1 MTYSRNPGF
10 DIVRSVAT
18 VLIIVT
24 HSTSILGFDN
34 PDSFLNGLFY
44 SKTTFFGLGLF
55 TMLSG
60 ALQVKGKYSVSEFYK
75 KRFVRILVPFVFWA
89 TIVYVIS
96 SVMGKYDNIHS
107 ARDAAVNYIPALLL
121 HRINVAYWYI
131 YLILLLYVMT
141 PLFAVVFGRN
151 RKLLAIVLVIW
162 LAVEVFLTVKGPVG
176 IAVFYTGLYLLGFF
190 IDNLVKRTD
199 ASLIW
204 GLGGFIS
211 LFAVCPFISSASFG
225 YILQLAGLVCLFIGL
240 SSVNHANSVIQR
252 FSRYSYTTYL
262 THFIF
267 IRMLFTLLPGI
278 FSSNSLMPVLMTAIV
293 TIMEYFFCMF
303 MEKCKFVPNKVVGI
317 T

>member
-1 MTYSRNPGF
+1 MTYSRNHGF
-10 DIVRSVAT
+10 DVVRAIAT

-34 PDSFLNGLFY
+34 PDNFLNGLVY

-60 ALQVKGKYSVSEFYK
+60 ALQVKEKYSVSEFYK

-89 TIVYVIS
+89 TIAYAIS
-96 SVMGKYDNIHS
+96 SVLGKYDNIHS
-107 ARDAAVNYIPALLL
+107 VRDAVVNYIPALLL
-121 HRINVAYWYI
+121 HKINVAYWYI

-151 RKLLAIVLVIW
+151 RKLLAIVLLIW
-162 LAVEVFLTVKGPVG
+162 LAVETFLTVKGLVG
-176 IAVFYTGLYLLGFF
+176 VVVFYTGLYLLGFF
-190 IDNLVKRTD
+190 IDNLVRRTD
-199 ASLIW
+199 VSLIW

-211 LFAVCPFISSASFG
+211 LFAVCAFISSASFS
-225 YILQLAGLVCLFIGL
+225 YILQLVGLVCLFIGL
-240 SSVNHANSVIQR
+240 SSVNYANSVIQR

-262 THFIF
+262 THFMF
-267 IRMLFTLLPGI
+267 IRMLFTLLPSI
-278 FSSNSLMPVLMTAIV
+278 FSLNMLMPVLMTAMV

-303 MEKCKFVPNKVVGI
+303 LEKCKFVPNKVVGI
-317 T
+317 

>member
-1 MTYSRNPGF
+1 MTYSRNPGY
-10 DIVRSVAT
+10 DIVRTVAT

-34 PDSFLNGLFY
+34 SGIFLSNLVY

-60 ALQVKGKYSVSEFYK
+60 ALQVKGRYSVSEFYK
-75 KRFVRILVPFVFWA
+75 KRFVRILVPFIFWA
-89 TIVYVIS
+89 TIVYAIS

-107 ARDAAVNYIPALLL
+107 VRDAVVNYFPALLL

-162 LAVEVFLTVKGPVG
+162 LAVEGFLTVKGPAGTV
-176 IAVFYTGLYLLGFF
+176 VSYTGLYLLGFF

-211 LFAVCPFISSASFG
+211 LFAVCTFISSSSFG
-225 YILQLAGLVCLFIGL
+225 YILHLAALVCLFIGL
-240 SSVNHANSVIQR
+240 SSATRANSVIQR
-252 FSRYSYTTYL
+252 FSRYSYATYL

-267 IRMLFTLLPGI
+267 IRMLFTLFPGI

-303 MEKCKFVPNKVVGI
+303 LEKCKFVPNKVVGI
-317 T
+317 

>member
-10 DIVRSVAT
+10 DIVRTVAT

-34 PDSFLNGLFY
+34 SDIFLNSFVY

-60 ALQVKGKYSVSEFYK
+60 ALQVKERYSVSEFYK

-96 SVMGKYDNIHS
+96 CVMGKYDNIHS
-107 ARDAAVNYIPALLL
+107 VRDAVANYIPALLL

-162 LAVEVFLTVKGPVG
+162 LAVETFLTVKGPVG
-176 IAVFYTGLYLLGFF
+176 VVVFYTGLYLLGFF
-190 IDNLVKRTD
+190 IDNSVRRTD
-199 ASLIW
+199 VSLIW

-211 LFAVCPFISSASFG
+211 LFAVCTFISSTSFG
-225 YILQLAGLVCLFIGL
+225 YNILQLVGLVCLFIGL
-240 SSVNHANSVIQR
+240 SSATRANSVIQR
-252 FSRYSYTTYL
+252 FSRYSYSTYL

-267 IRMLFTLLPGI
+267 IRMLFTFFSGI

-317 T
+317 